1 MPEPR
6 MIELLAPAK
15 ELACGIAAVDH
26 GADAV
31 YIGAER
37 FGARA
42 AAGNSVADIAA
53 LCEYA
58 HLFRAKVYVTV
69 NTIIYDEELLETKDL
84 LRRLAEVGVDAI
96 LVQDMAVLEMARKWS
111 EEGVPMPQM
120 HASTQTDNRN
130 AAQVAWL
137 AQQGFSRVVLARELS
152 VRDIRQ
158 IHQEVPDVEL
168 EAFVH
173 GALCVSYSGAC
184 YASQYCFQRSANRG
198 ECAQFCRLKF
208 SLVDADGKVVM
219 LDKYFLSLKDMC
231 RIDHLYELLEAGV
244 TSFKIEGRLKD
255 VDYVKNVVAAY
266 SQQIDDI
273 IRKNPDKYKRA
284 SLGKCEYSF
293 EPNLRK
299 SFNRGFT
306 EYFLHGGKADIA
318 AMDSPKAIGEPVG
331 VVKALGDRWLT
342 VAGSTSFNNGDG
354 LCFFD
359 NKRQLVGFR
368 LNKVENNKLFPLK
381 MPKDINKGTTLYRNF
396 DKYFVQMLSQQR
408 TAIRRMETQWT
419 MNYVGEQ
426 LSLDMMLTETGEK
439 VSVRR
444 QIMLQKADKQQHE
457 MMVKQLTKLGNTPFV
472 ADNINLDNV
481 MHLFIPSSVL
491 ADMRR
496 KACEEMR
503 TLLSSPLASHP
514 SPHTSHPLPLT
525 PHPPIKNVS
534 NELARDFYLKQ
545 GASQISDAIEVKNT
559 LSRPTCIMECKHC
572 LRFALGHCIRRGQP
586 SPNWREPLALVL
598 PDKRRFTLD
607 FDCKNCQ
614 MNVYAE

>member
-15 ELACGIAAVDH
+15 DLTCGIAAVDH

-42 AAGNSVADIAA
+42 AAGNTVAEIAA

-69 NTIIYDEELLETKDL
+69 NTIIYDEELQETKEL
-84 LRRLAEVGVDAI
+84 LRRLAEAGVDAI
-96 LVQDMAVLEMARKWS
+96 LVQDMAVLSMARKWS

-130 AAQVAWL
+130 TEQVAWL

-152 VRDIRQ
+152 ARDIRL

-219 LDKYFLSLKDMC
+219 PDKYFLSLKDMC
-231 RIDHLYELLEAGV
+231 RIDHLHELLEAGV
-244 TSFKIEGRLKD
+244 TSLKIEGRLKD

-266 SQQIDDI
+266 SRQLDDI
-273 IRKNPDKYKRA
+273 IRKNPDMYKRA

-306 EYFLHGGKADIA
+306 EYFLHGRKADIA
-318 AMDSPKAIGEPVG
+318 SMDSPKAIGEPVG

-342 VAGSTSFNNGDG
+342 VVGTTSFNNGDG

-396 DKYFVQMLSQQR
+396 DKAFVQMMSQQHPA
-408 TAIRRMETQWT
+408 TRRMETQWT
-419 MNYVGEQ
+419 MKYEGDQ

-444 QIMLQKADKQQHE
+444 QIMLQKADKPQYE

-472 ADNINLDNV
+472 ADNINLDDV
-481 MHLFIPSSVL
+481 RHLFIPSSVL

-496 KACEEMR
+496 KACEEMSKVL
-503 TLLSSPLASHP
+503 TSPITSHP
-514 SPHTSHPLPLT
+514 SPLTSHPSALA

-545 GASQISDAIEVKNT
+545 GASQISDAMEVKHK
-559 LSRPTCIMECKHC
+559 LSLPARIMECKHC
-572 LRFALGHCIRRGQP
+572 LRFALGHCVRRGQP